1 MLRQVSSI
9 FSIGAPKSI
18 KARFAAL
25 VVGAALVSC
34 AAVGVLS
41 YQIGK
46 DGLIEASQVRLDMVA
61 ENQADTVSSKMKRID
76 QALADMAKNNSFGDS
91 IDYSEA
97 LMKTEMEKIRANFQA
112 PEMSAEDRAAFDGS
126 GLKLMYAVEY
136 GKIHGSLFNALQNT
150 GASDIYVINESG
162 MVVYTATKGREL
174 LTSVRDA
181 GMEPLAQLFDAAH
194 GEDVTAVQQL
204 GFTPYEADDGAVSAF
219 IAQPLLHNSWG
230 TISQKGVIIFRVSS
244 DKLLAAVTPKGIGDT
259 VDEALLLTD
268 DGALRTGV
276 APQNVMD
283 RVPAGL
289 VAAAKAGETGSQL
302 VDEAGHEV
310 FYSFVPVDVFGQK
323 HLLAIGEKESTVLA
337 SANAL
342 AWWALI
348 ATVAVVAV
356 MSLAGYFFSSRMTRP
371 LIGLAGQMNRLT
383 GGDTSFEIASAERND
398 EVGEMA
404 RALDSF
410 RTNALE
416 KERMEAEAS
425 VRDREMAEERQQ
437 RDSEKERSAQ
447 ELEAAVSAL
456 GTGLHALA
464 EGDLEQRI
472 ETPFTA
478 SLDQLRLDFNNSV
491 ERLQTAMQR
500 VGENSSAIRSAS
512 DEIRTA
518 ADDLSR
524 RTEQQAA
531 SVEETAA
538 AVEEVTASV
547 KESAGR
553 AEEAGALVS
562 RTKTSAE
569 KSGDVVRQAVT
580 AMGEIEASSRQIE
593 NIIGMIDEIAFQ
605 TNLLALNA
613 GVEAARAGEAG
624 KGFAVVA
631 QEVRELAQRS
641 ANAAKEIKQLIDR
654 SSQQVKTGSDLVSE
668 TGKAL
673 DVIVAEVQEVNANV
687 MAIVDAVREQSTTLS
702 EINQAVTEVD
712 KGTQQNAAM
721 VEQTTAASH
730 GLAGEAQS
738 LAELLGQFKLGAR
751 LQMAVSAASSRP
763 AGHKPANGDPR
774 TTRATIAEAIKSFPT
789 RGNAAVQ
796 ADDWEEF

>member
-1 MLRQVSSI
+1 MLRKISTIVSTD
-9 FSIGAPKSI
+9 GLKSI
-18 KARFAAL
+18 KVRFAAL

-46 DGLIEASQVRLDMVA
+46 NGLIEASQLRLDMVA
-61 ENQADTVSSKMKRID
+61 ENQAETVSSKLQRIE
-76 QALADMAKNNSFGDS
+76 QAMGEMAKNNSIGES
-91 IDYSEA
+91 IDSAAALLQAEA
-97 LMKTEMEKIRANFQA
+97 EKIRGAFQA
-112 PEMSAEDRAAFDGS
+112 PGMSAEERAAFDGAD
-126 GLKLMYAVEY
+126 LKLMYAVQY
-136 GKIHGSLFNALQNT
+136 GKIHGSLFNALQNS
-150 GASDIYVINESG
+150 GVSDVYILNENGIVIYS
-162 MVVYTATKGREL
+162 ATKGREL
-174 LTSVRDA
+174 LANVKDA
-181 GMEPLAQLFDAAH
+181 GFEPLAQLFEAAH
-194 GEDVTAVQQL
+194 GEDLTAVQTL
-204 GFTPYEADDGAVSAF
+204 DFTAYEAEDGAVSAF
-219 IAQPLLHNSWG
+219 IAQPLQHNSWG
-230 TISQKGVIIFRVSS
+230 TISQKGVVIFRLSAE
-244 DKLLAAVTPKGIGDT
+244 KLLAAVTPKGIGET
-259 VDEALLLTD
+259 IDEALLLTG
-268 DGALRTGV
+268 DGAFRTGV
-276 APQNVMD
+276 APRAVVDNV
-283 RVPAGL
+283 PSGL
-289 VAAAKAGETGSQL
+289 VAAAKAGVTGSQL
-302 VDEAGHEV
+302 ISEPGHEV
-310 FYSFVPVDVFGQK
+310 FYAFEPVDVFGNK
-323 HLLAIGEKESTVLA
+323 YLLAIGEKESSVLA

-356 MSLAGYFFSSRMTRP
+356 MSLAGYFVSSRMTRP
-371 LIGLAGQMNRLT
+371 LIALAGQMNRLT
-383 GGDTSFEIASAERND
+383 GGDTSFEIASAERKD
-398 EVGEMA
+398 EIGAMA

-447 ELEAAVSAL
+447 ELEEAVSAL

-472 ETPFTA
+472 HTPFTA

-562 RTKTSAE
+562 RTKASAE
-569 KSGDVVRQAVT
+569 KSGEVVRQAVT

-641 ANAAKEIKQLIDR
+641 ANAAKEIKELINQ
-654 SSQQVKTGSDLVSE
+654 SSQQVRTGSGLVGE

-673 DVIVAEVQEVNANV
+673 EVIVAEVQEVNANV

-738 LAELLGQFKLGAR
+738 LADLLGQFKLGATVHG
-751 LQMAVSAASSRP
+751 ATVAP
-763 AGHKPANGDPR
+763 ARRVDGRSGKGDPR
-774 TTRATIAEAIKSFPT
+774 STRAAIAEAIKSFPT